1 MIGEAAAL
9 GSAALWASSTVA
21 IKDVTG
27 RLSAFY
33 IMAVRTG
40 IAAVLAV
47 VILLAVRPNDPTH
60 GMALSTFAV
69 LLASGLI
76 AILGDATFIRAI
88 AIEDVSRVF
97 TISTSLYILLSVVG
111 SFFFAGGTVSWL
123 LPLGGLAVLIGSR
136 LVLYESVPAGGAVQ
150 RTALATH
157 ARLDALWLSVVAA
170 VLWTVSLLIVS
181 AAMKGVDPL
190 SATVLRLPFM
200 AAAMV
205 LLVFVRGDHRRHG
218 WPGSDLPSLGLSGA
232 MVLGSILLFLVSA
245 KLSGAGTVAVLTS
258 TSPIF
263 AVPFAYF
270 FLKEKITLRV
280 AGGTA
285 ACMLGVCLTLL

>member
-47 VILLAVRPNDPTH
+47 VILVAVRPNDPTH

-97 TISTSLYILLSVVG
+97 TISTSLYILLSVCA
-111 SFFFAGGTVSWL
+111 SIALTGGESSWF
-123 LPLGGLAVLIGSR
+123 LPLGGLGVLIGSR
-136 LVLYESVPAGGAVQ
+136 LVLGDPVEGRANEN
-150 RTALATH
+150 
-157 ARLDALWLSVVAA
+157 AA
-170 VLWTVSLLIVS
+170 
-181 AAMKGVDPL
+181 
-190 SATVLRLPFM
+190 
-200 AAAMV
+200 
-205 LLVFVRGDHRRHG
+205 
-218 WPGSDLPSLGLSGA
+218 
-232 MVLGSILLFLVSA
+232 
-245 KLSGAGTVAVLTS
+245 
-258 TSPIF
+258 
-263 AVPFAYF
+263 
-270 FLKEKITLRV
+270 
-280 AGGTA
+280 
-285 ACMLGVCLTLL
+285 

>member
-9 GSAALWASSTVA
+9 GSAALWATSTVA

-27 RLSAFY
+27 RLGAFY
-33 IMAVRTG
+33 IMAVRTAF
-40 IAAVLAV
+40 AALLAV
-47 VILLAVRPNDPTH
+47 VVLVVIRPSDPIQ
-60 GMALSTFAV
+60 GMPLSTFSV

-97 TISTSLYILLSVVG
+97 TISTSLYILLSVCG
-111 SFFFAGGTVSWL
+111 SFLFSGGEISWL
-123 LPLGGLAVLIGSR
+123 LPLGGLAVLVGSR
-136 LVLYESVPAGGAVQ
+136 LVLYDAPTQGETTRPASDRIA
-150 RTALATH
+150 
-157 ARLDALWLSVVAA
+157 ALWLSVLAA

-181 AAMKGVDPL
+181 AAMKSVDAL

-200 AAAMV
+200 AGAMV
-205 LLVFVRGDHRRHG
+205 FLVVIRGDHRRHA
-218 WPGSDLPSLGLSGA
+218 WPGRDLRSLGLSGA
-232 MVLGSILLFLVSA
+232 MVLGSILLFLTSA
-245 KLSGAGTVAVLTS
+245 KHSAAGTVAVLTS

-263 AVPFAYF
+263 AVPLAF
-270 FLKEKITLRV
+270 FVLKEKVTLRV

-285 ACMLGVCLTLL
+285 ACMLGVCLTMI